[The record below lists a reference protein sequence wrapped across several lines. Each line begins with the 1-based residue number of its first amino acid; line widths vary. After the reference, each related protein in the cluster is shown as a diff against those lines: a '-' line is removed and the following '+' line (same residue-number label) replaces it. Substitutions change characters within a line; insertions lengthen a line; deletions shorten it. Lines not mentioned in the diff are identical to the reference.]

1 MEILLVVN
9 NFLKTV
15 LSYTSTRPWVDF
27 ELLYQGGI
35 TLTRITG
42 LMLLLAG
49 AAGYAFAGAV
59 TPEIDA
65 SSAAGAIALVS
76 GAMVVLWGRRRAK

>member
-1 MEILLVVN
+1 M
-9 NFLKTV
+9 
-15 LSYTSTRPWVDF
+15 
-27 ELLYQGGI
+27 
-35 TLTRITG
+35 TRITG
-42 LMLLLAG
+42 LMLLLVG

>member
-1 MEILLVVN
+1 MLIE
-9 NFLKTV
+9 
-15 LSYTSTRPWVDF
+15 
-27 ELLYQGGI
+27 EGI

-42 LMLLLAG
+42 LMMLLAG

-65 SSAAGAIALVS
+65 SSAAGAIALIA
-76 GAMVVLWGRRRAK
+76 GGMVVLWGRRRAK